1 MLTQNQQKQ
10 RNVILAKIDI
20 DTVKYF
26 TTKEINIPP
35 IRSPSVD
42 KDILSASV
50 AVCMFSGTYFARI
63 DRDDTRNVVEHIP

>member
-10 RNVILAKIDI
+10 IKVILAKIES

-35 IRSPSVD
+35 IRSPRAE
-42 KDILSASV
+42 KDILIASA

-63 DRDDTRNVVEHIP
+63 DRDDTWNVV